1 MISSGAFNYINI
13 LEKTADAS
21 WLRHSVISNNIANA
35 DTPTYKRK
43 DVTFQSYLEEQLT
56 GGESLDDAVAELD
69 LLNGSIYTDYSTVS
83 YRLDGNNVDIDTEN
97 SYLAQ
102 NQIKYY
108 TVLDSVSQE
117 FSRLRSVCKN
127 GSGN

>member
-1 MISSGAFNYINI
+1 MVKGLY
-13 LEKTADAS
+13 TAYTGLLNEQRRLD
-21 WLRHSVISNNIANA
+21 VISNNIANA

-43 DVTFQSYLEEQLT
+43 DVNFQSYLEEQLS
-56 GGESLDDAVAELD
+56 GGVSLDDEVADAELD

-97 SYLAQ
+97 SYMAQ

-108 TVLDSVSQE
+108 TVLDSISQE
-117 FSRLRSVCKN
+117 FSRLRSVCKSGN
-127 GSGN
+127 GS